1 MHLILEQGLEATF
14 VREFQGRLQVQSEI
28 VWTNRRPEDTVPIEV
43 HMLTLQMGQTGKA
56 ST

>member
-14 VREFQGRLQVQSEI
+14 VRQFQGRLQVQSEI